1 MLYGNTEE
9 TRSLLVLAPLDIE
22 ETQPHR
28 CFHACRIERER
39 LEIGFFRSALV
50 TGFIVEACR
59 IKPNLN
65 LPRIKGQRVQKA
77 LHRLGRFAL
86 QTQKTPEFGEDRGI
100 VGRYRRLTSAQL
112 RPIARPAR
120 TRPRNDV
127 GRALIEGGGELRM
140 LRPREGQRI
149 NACVQGRR

>member
-1 MLYGNTEE
+1 MRKASEVRTVFAVDRTPRRPKARQCDYARRRLKLRMPSHG
-9 TRSLLVLAPLDIE
+9 
-22 ETQPHR
+22 
-28 CFHACRIERER
+28 RER

-86 QTQKTPEFGEDRGI
+86 QRPLRALPGYIELCFCVIFSIQPAYRSMGMRRTL
-100 VGRYRRLTSAQL
+100 RRLL
-112 RPIARPAR
+112 
-120 TRPRNDV
+120 DKF
-127 GRALIEGGGELRM
+127 
-140 LRPREGQRI
+140 GQT
-149 NACVQGRR
+149 